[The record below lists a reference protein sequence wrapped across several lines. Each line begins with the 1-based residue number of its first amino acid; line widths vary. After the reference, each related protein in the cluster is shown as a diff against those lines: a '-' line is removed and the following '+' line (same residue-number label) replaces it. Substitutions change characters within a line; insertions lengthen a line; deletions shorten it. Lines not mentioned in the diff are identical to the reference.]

1 MISIILIYNHLY
13 NYRISFC
20 NKRPR
25 RLLNFEVLLEGG
37 AYIKVTEII
46 HMKFQNFVQ
55 FFFQVTINN
64 CHYDI

>member
-37 AYIKVTEII
+37 AYIKVREII
-46 HMKFQNFVQ
+46 HMKFQNFV
-55 FFFQVTINN
+55 
-64 CHYDI
+64 